1 MSFAGDLRAVVRHRD
16 FRRLFA
22 TRLTS
27 QAADGMFQAALASLF
42 FFSPERQTSA
52 GSVAAAFAT
61 LLLPY
66 SLVGPF
72 AGVLLDRWRRRQ
84 VLVYANLVRAG
95 MVLGVAALSAADV
108 TGVPLYAAV
117 LACLSVNR
125 FFLATAQAV
134 VPRLVPG
141 QDLPLGTG
149 CFLEFLKG
157 HAMPALLPIA
167 NAEIDRDHA
176 AAVAERVQSPR
187 ARVSRPAAATRAWY
201 PALTTGAPAV
211 RTPSPWRGGAC

>member
-1 MSFAGDLRAVVRHRD
+1 VRHRD

-66 SLVGPF
+66 SVVGPF

-108 TGVPLYAAV
+108 SGIPLYAAV

-125 FFLATAQAV
+125 FFLAGLSAALPHV
-134 VPRLVPG
+134 VRRAELV
-141 QDLPLGTG
+141 
-149 CFLEFLKG
+149 
-157 HAMPALLPIA
+157 MA
-167 NAEIDRDHA
+167 NSVSTTSGNI
-176 AAVAERVQSPR
+176 VAI
-187 ARVSRPAAATRAWY
+187 
-201 PALTTGAPAV
+201 TGAGIGYALK
-211 RTPSPWRGGAC
+211 RLFGAGSSADAQVIVVAAG